1 MMSRKS
7 DIRDSAV
14 QVLDKWL
21 ESEVGSVSE
30 DRENVLSARV
40 KIYGNF
46 RTLSSE
52 EADAVIDCVMEQ
64 IDVESEKADEIIDLV
79 QTMTSSG

>member
-1 MMSRKS
+1 MSRKS

>member
-1 MMSRKS
+1 MSRKRNT
-7 DIRDSAV
+7 RDSAV

-40 KIYGNF
+40 KIYSNF
-46 RTLSSE
+46 RTLSAE
-52 EADAVIDCVMEQ
+52 EAESVIDCVMEQ
-64 IDVESEKADEIIDLV
+64 IDVESERADEIIDLV

>member
-1 MMSRKS
+1 MSRKS

-40 KIYGNF
+40 KIYSNF

>member
-1 MMSRKS
+1 MSRKS

-40 KIYGNF
+40 KIYSNF

-52 EADAVIDCVMEQ
+52 EADSVIDCVMEQ